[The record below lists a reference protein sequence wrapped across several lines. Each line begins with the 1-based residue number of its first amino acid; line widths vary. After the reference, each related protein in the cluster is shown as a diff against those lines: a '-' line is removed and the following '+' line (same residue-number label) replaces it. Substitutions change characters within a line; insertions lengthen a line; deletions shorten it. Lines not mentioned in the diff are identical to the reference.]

1 MISKLKVYL
10 VGGAVRD
17 MLMGITAK
25 DRDWVVVG
33 STPQEMLD
41 LGFSQVGKDFPV
53 FLHPETKEEYA
64 LARTER
70 KVSLGHTGFEC
81 EFNPTVTLED
91 DLKIRDVTMNAI
103 AYDVATETF
112 IDPFGGRSDIN
123 AGIIKAVS
131 KHFAEDPLRV
141 LRVARFAARYNFTVD
156 NDTLLMMQKI
166 VNDGE
171 LTHLSSERIFME
183 LTKAMGEPY
192 PVKFLNVLTSVN
204 ALGDA
209 FGVSEKDISIVKNNA
224 KLLSNFHTI
233 DERIMFLFHNV
244 SDCTFYNFNWK
255 FNLPSDMKTIMKH
268 IKQHTN
274 IAQLQRNKDV
284 DGIFNVFKRI
294 DIMRRPYI
302 FTQMV
307 TQLCIG
313 DINNTRL
320 YVELIA
326 LMYTCRNAVS
336 NVDVLSYNL
345 TGIEIKTLLD
355 SVLKQTITDYF
366 GNKI

>member
-1 MISKLKVYL
+1 MNSLKTFL

-17 MLMGITAK
+17 MLMGIVPK

-70 KVSLGHTGFEC
+70 KVSSGHTGFEC
-81 EFNPTVTLED
+81 EFNNTVTLEA
-91 DLKIRDVTMNAI
+91 DLERRDATMNAI

-112 IDPFGGRSDIN
+112 IDPFGGQSDIKN
-123 AGIIKAVS
+123 GIIRAVS

-141 LRVARFAARYNFTVD
+141 LRVARFAARYNFKVD
-156 NDTLLMMQKI
+156 EDTLIMMQGI

-171 LTHLSSERIFME
+171 LRHLSSERIFTE

-192 PVKFLNVLTSVN
+192 PNKFIDVLLSIN
-204 ALGDA
+204 ALGDS
-209 FGVSEKDISIVKNNA
+209 FGISEDDISVVSKNA
-224 KLLSNFHTI
+224 TLLTNFDTI
-233 DERIMFLFHNV
+233 DERIMFLFHKV

-255 FNLPSDMKTIMKH
+255 FNLPADMKTIMKH
-268 IKQHTN
+268 IKKYTN
-274 IAQLQRNKDV
+274 IVPFYKNKDI
-284 DGIFNVFKRI
+284 DIIFDVFKRM
-294 DIMRRPYI
+294 DIIRRPYI
-302 FTQMV
+302 FTQMI

-313 DINNTRL
+313 DINNTRS
-320 YVELIA
+320 YAELIA
-326 LMYTCRNAVS
+326 LMYKCKNAVG

-345 TGIEIKTLLD
+345 TGIEIKALLD
-355 SVLKQTITDYF
+355 GVLKQTITDYLSQ
-366 GNKI
+366 

>member
-1 MISKLKVYL
+1 MNSLKVFL

-17 MLMGITAK
+17 MLMGITPK

-33 STPQEMLD
+33 STPQQMLD
-41 LGFSQVGKDFPV
+41 LGFSQVGNDFPV

-81 EFNPTVTLED
+81 EFNSTVTLED
-91 DLKIRDVTMNAI
+91 DLKRRDTTMNAI

-112 IDPFGGRSDIN
+112 IDPFNGRSDIE
-123 AGIIKAVS
+123 AGIIRAVS

-141 LRVARFAARYNFTVD
+141 LRVARFAARYNFTVED
-156 NDTLLMMQKI
+156 NTLNMMRNI
-166 VNDGE
+166 VSTGE
-171 LTHLSSERIFME
+171 LTHLSSERIFTE
-183 LTKAMGEPY
+183 LSKAMGEEHSF
-192 PVKFLNVLTSVN
+192 KFIDVLDSVN
-204 ALGDA
+204 GLADA
-209 FGVSEKDISIVKNNA
+209 FGISDEDIQVVKNNA
-224 KLLSNFHTI
+224 SILSNFHTI

-244 SDCTFYNFNWK
+244 SDETFNNFNLK
-255 FNLPSDMKTIMKH
+255 FNLPSDMKLIMKH
-268 IKQHTN
+268 IRQN
-274 IAQLQRNKDV
+274 GSIAQLQYTKDIN
-284 DGIFNVFKRI
+284 GIFNIFKKM
-294 DIMRRPYI
+294 DIMRRPFI
-302 FTQMV
+302 FSQMI
-307 TQLCIG
+307 TQLCIS

-355 SVLKQTITDYF
+355 SVLKQTIADYF